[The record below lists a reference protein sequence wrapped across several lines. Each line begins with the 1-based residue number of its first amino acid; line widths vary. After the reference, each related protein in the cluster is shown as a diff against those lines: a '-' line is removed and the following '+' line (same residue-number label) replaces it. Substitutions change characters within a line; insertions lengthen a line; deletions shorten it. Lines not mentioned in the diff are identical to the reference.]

1 MSTFQSYFPKDLSTL
16 PVEEQWDEFAS
27 AILTTLQN
35 NVPHKVTSSRYN
47 LPWFTSSHRRLCRK
61 KQKLY
66 NRAKTS
72 NRPEDWANFKVTR
85 RALHKALS
93 KSRDQYTSEFLVD
106 ACKTS
111 PKGFWS
117 HIKKV
122 RNKEVG
128 VADWRSVASCS
139 LMRELRPKP

>member
-1 MSTFQSYFPKDLSTL
+1 M
-16 PVEEQWDEFAS
+16 
-27 AILTTLQN
+27 
-35 NVPHKVTSSRYN
+35 PHKVTSSRYN
-47 LPWFTSSHRRLCRK
+47 LPWFTPSQRRLCRK

-72 NRPEDWANFKVTR
+72 NRRPEDGANFKVTR
-85 RALHKALS
+85 KALHKALS
-93 KSRDQYTSEFLVD
+93 KSRDQYTSEFLEV

-111 PKGFWS
+111 PKAFWS

-128 VADWRSVASCS
+128 VADLEVGGKLLSDARA
-139 LMRELRPKP
+139 